1 MSGKVAFALMTVFRD
16 THILS
21 STYGIL
27 ALFYATFRL
36 DLSFHGNEVTYGPN
50 AGDHISWSP
59 PRG

>member
-27 ALFYATFRL
+27 ALFYAKFRL
-36 DLSFHGNEVTYGPN
+36 DPVNRQFKAQRTNQFWVSDFT
-50 AGDHISWSP
+50 
-59 PRG
+59 